1 MYSPTADTRV
11 ETKQMDHLQYL
22 VDSQPSVA
30 LMDHACEL
38 SDAQFRQCAEK
49 WPDAAFMVSPSRLAR
64 DPELFR
70 ICIQIEPGFAL
81 DYAVDF
87 LDDHQF
93 VECVKKAPL
102 TALACV
108 YSRLCQFPDLLRDCI
123 QKKPAGTLGDFGA
136 IIPADDWSIYVCFLR
151 RRRWESGSE
160 VVLNDEE
167 FHYCITHAP
176 GPALKLEPFNK
187 RLDDDQFAYCVEE
200 APNDALR
207 SCWSRLNMEQKTY
220 CIEKDTRTALRSCW
234 SDLND
239 EQRTYCLEKEPSF
252 ALYTCWSRLSDEQK
266 TYCVVR
272 EPSIALW
279 HLGAELPTEILLIAA
294 NTKPFTVIEILNY
307 KHGHEDFPLFRDNLI
322 RALVPLHARL
332 DPRVIAEAAK
342 MSAQGL

>member
-1 MYSPTADTRV
+1 MYYPTADTLV
-11 ETKQMDHLQYL
+11 ETNQMDYLQYL
-22 VDSQPSVA
+22 VEFEPLVA
-30 LMDHACEL
+30 LQDHACEL

-49 WPDAAFMVSPSRLAR
+49 MPDAALMKAATRLAR

-70 ICIQIEPGFAL
+70 MCIQIQPGFAL
-81 DYAVDF
+81 EYAVDL

-151 RRRWESGSE
+151 RGRWKSGSE

-176 GPALKLEPFNK
+176 GPALKLESFNE
-187 RLDDDQFAYCVEE
+187 RLDDNQFAYCVEE

-220 CIEKDTRTALRSCW
+220 CIEKETRTALLICW
-234 SDLND
+234 SYLND
-239 EQRTYCLEKEPSF
+239 EQRTYCLDKEPSF
-252 ALYTCWSRLSDEQK
+252 ALCACWSKLSEEQQS
-266 TYCVVR
+266 YCVNR

-279 HLGAELPTEILLIAA
+279 LLGADLPTELLLIAA
-294 NTKPFTVIEILNY
+294 NTRPFTVIEILND
-307 KHGHEDFPLFRDNLI
+307 KHRDDDSPLFRYNLI

-342 MSAQGL
+342 MAAQGL

>member
-49 WPDAAFMVSPSRLAR
+49 WPDAAFMVSPFRLAR

-102 TALACV
+102 TALARV
-108 YSRLCQFPDLLRDCI
+108 YSRLCHFPDLLRDCI
-123 QKKPAGTLGDFGA
+123 HKEPAGALGDFGA
-136 IIPADDWSIYVCFLR
+136 MIPADDWSIYAIFLR
-151 RRRWESGSE
+151 RGRCESGSE
-160 VVLNDEE
+160 VVLNDEQ
-167 FHYCITHAP
+167 FDYCITHAP
-176 GPALKLEPFNK
+176 GAALKLEPFNE
-187 RLDDDQFAYCVEE
+187 RLDENQFAYCVEE
-200 APNDALR
+200 APRDALR

-220 CIEKDTRTALRSCW
+220 CIEEDTETALRSCW
-234 SDLND
+234 SNLND
-239 EQRTYCLEKEPSF
+239 EQRTYCLEKDPSC
-252 ALYTCWSRLSDEQK
+252 ALRTCWSRLSEKQK
-266 TYCVVR
+266 SYCVIR

-279 HLGAELPTEILLIAA
+279 LLGADLPTEILLIAA

-307 KHGHEDFPLFRDNLI
+307 ENIDDESLLFRNNLI